1 MSGIE
6 EGDVNLNSEKSIKTT
21 LGMTAQPTPKWRLE
35 SLFYYQNINDY
46 IFLNPQNEVRLT
58 IRGAFPVFKYEQ
70 TNAQIYGFDFSSDY
84 TFSEQFNAN
93 LKYSFIQG
101 DDLTNSLPLIN
112 MPSNNLS
119 ASFSYKILEM
129 GRLKNLEITVSDRYV
144 FEQSHLLAFQDFV
157 LPPDAYNLI
166 GLKISTDITLG
177 NSLGTIYISAD
188 NLLNV
193 AYRDYLNRQRYFA
206 DDLGRNI
213 VIGGSWKF

>member
-1 MSGIE
+1 
-6 EGDVNLNSEKSIKTT
+6 
-21 LGMTAQPTPKWRLE
+21 
-35 SLFYYQNINDY
+35 
-46 IFLNPQNEVRLT
+46 
-58 IRGAFPVFKYEQ
+58 
-70 TNAQIYGFDFSSDY
+70 
-84 TFSEQFNAN
+84 
-93 LKYSFIQG
+93 
-101 DDLTNSLPLIN
+101 

-119 ASFSYKILEM
+119 ASFSYKILEI
-129 GRLKNLEITVSDRYV
+129 GRFKNLEITVTDKYV

-166 GLKISTDITLG
+166 GVKISTDITVG